1 MMDRYETIVQ
11 KKDSGE
17 RLDSFLAAHMS
28 GHSRSSVQKLIEKG
42 MASVNGRAVKSNY
55 RIKAGDGIEVLLP
68 PPERPEVEPEDIPLD
83 IVYEDSALL
92 VINKPAGMVAHPAP
106 GSRSG
111 TLVNALLYH
120 SGSLSASGDAAR
132 PGIVHRIDK
141 DTTGLLVVAK
151 NETAHRS
158 LAGQLKAHSI
168 KRKYIA
174 LVRGDIEEDG
184 GTIEAP
190 IGRHP
195 VDRKRMAVVARNSR
209 DAVTHFCVIRRFSG
223 YTLVEA
229 RLETGRTHQIRV
241 HMHYIGHPVVGDP
254 KYGKPGELGAK
265 GLMLHAAALGF
276 VHPEKDEYMEFE
288 APLPQHFKSVIE
300 AL

>member
-1 MMDRYETIVQ
+1 MTAL
-11 KKDSGE
+11 GP
-17 RLDSFLAAHMS
+17 AAPV
-28 GHSRSSVQKLIEKG
+28 R
-42 MASVNGRAVKSNY
+42 
-55 RIKAGDGIEVLLP
+55 KAGGGAGG
-68 PPERPEVEPEDIPLD
+68 RSAD

-92 VINKPAGMVAHPAP
+92 VINKPAGMVVHPAP

-158 LAGQLKAHSI
+158 LAVQLKAHSI

-195 VDRKRMAVVARNSR
+195 VDRKRMAVVARN
-209 DAVTHFCVIRRFSG
+209 CG
-223 YTLVEA
+223 M
-229 RLETGRTHQIRV
+229 RLPI
-241 HMHYIGHPVVGDP
+241 
-254 KYGKPGELGAK
+254 
-265 GLMLHAAALGF
+265 
-276 VHPEKDEYMEFE
+276 
-288 APLPQHFKSVIE
+288 SV
-300 AL
+300 L